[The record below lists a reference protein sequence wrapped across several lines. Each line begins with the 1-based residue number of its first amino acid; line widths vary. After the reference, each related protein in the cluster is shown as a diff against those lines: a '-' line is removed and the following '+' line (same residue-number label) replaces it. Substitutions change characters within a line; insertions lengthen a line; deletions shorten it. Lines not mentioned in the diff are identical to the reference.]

1 MWLLRAVQHMLHV
14 VAWVQI
20 FVAKYD
26 SWSANEWQK
35 CAVPWKSLGCFRLL
49 HFPTGE
55 KWGWMKHVQQHI
67 EMKTHFL
74 DTFQV
79 WMSICGRIRTS
90 HVSGWPAFWEQF
102 CAHIC
107 LKTIFS
113 HPKFRCAAIAT
124 SVRVFCNQAKEA
136 DTSKGQQCVWNMPI
150 NDTPKVLTSVHDP
163 RESWDA
169 GDREPRQM
177 IWIKCLFF

>member
-1 MWLLRAVQHMLHV
+1 MTAEVLMSGRNVLFHENVWVASDSYISQQERNGSEWNTLKWKPIFWRLLRFG
-14 VAWVQI
+14 WV
-20 FVAKYD
+20 FVD
-26 SWSANEWQK
+26 VLEP
-35 CAVPWKSLGCFRLL
+35 VISLGDLL
-49 HFPTGE
+49 SE
-55 KWGWMKHVQQHI
+55 SSYW
-67 EMKTHFL
+67 
-74 DTFQV
+74 
-79 WMSICGRIRTS
+79 
-90 HVSGWPAFWEQF
+90 SGVQF

-107 LKTIFS
+107 LKTIFN